1 MIVKQQ
7 RSRDGLRYSFVRI
20 QYIYFPKTKSMYNN
34 ILTET
39 SGQVLRITINRPNQL
54 NALNKETI
62 SELHEALKAADSDT
76 GVGVI
81 IITGSGEK
89 SFVAGADI
97 KEFAHFTIAEGG
109 QLAQNGQDILFTFI
123 ENLST
128 PVIAAVNGFALG
140 GGLEL
145 AMCSHIRVASS
156 NARMGL
162 PEVSLGVI
170 PGYGGTQRLAQLV
183 GRGKA
188 NEMVFTAGMIKAD
201 EALKW
206 GLVNYVVEP
215 EELMAKAEEIAGKIL
230 NNSGTAIAS
239 AIRAI
244 NANFQDGEHGYDVEI
259 EEFGKCFGT
268 DDFKE
273 GTTAFLE
280 KRKPNFR
287 G

>member
-1 MIVKQQ
+1 
-7 RSRDGLRYSFVRI
+7 
-20 QYIYFPKTKSMYNN
+20 MYEN
-34 ILTET
+34 ILVSTNEKVAT
-39 SGQVLRITINRPNQL
+39 ITINRPNQL
-54 NALNKETI
+54 NALNRDTI
-62 SELHEALKAADSDT
+62 SELNAALNAANSDSAIR
-76 GVGVI
+76 VVI
-81 IITGSGEK
+81 LTGSGEK

-97 KEFAHFTIAEGG
+97 KEFADFSISQGG
-109 QLAQNGQDILFTFI
+109 ELAQKGQELLFSFI
-123 ENLST
+123 ENMNK

-145 AMCSHIRVASS
+145 AMSAHIRVASS

-188 NEMVFTAGMIKAD
+188 NEMVFTAGMIKAE
-201 EALKW
+201 EALSW

-215 EELMAKAEEIAGKIL
+215 QDLMAKAEEIATKIIA
-230 NNSGTAIAS
+230 NSGTAIAS
-239 AIRAI
+239 AIRSI
-244 NANFQDGEHGYDVEI
+244 NAGFESGVNGYHAEI

-268 DDFKE
+268 DEFKE

-280 KRKPNFR
+280 KRKANFN
-287 G
+287 